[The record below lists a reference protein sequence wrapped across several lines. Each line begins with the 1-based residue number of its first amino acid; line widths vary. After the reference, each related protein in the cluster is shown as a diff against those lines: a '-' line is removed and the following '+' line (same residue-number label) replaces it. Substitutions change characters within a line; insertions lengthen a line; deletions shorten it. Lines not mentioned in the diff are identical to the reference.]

1 MFLALDRSLLF
12 IFSDG
17 FGFLPQ
23 LLNELFEEDEPEHE
37 PAIEVIKVVQDASDK
52 REKQASAPFAAGSV
66 FNKDPI
72 PDDHALELV
81 EVSGDVSSSDHEN
94 KKQESSKKA

>member
-1 MFLALDRSLLF
+1 MQGGMRKGNQQQQG
-12 IFSDG
+12 G
-17 FGFLPQ
+17 FGFIPL
-23 LLNELFEEDEPEHE
+23 LLNELFEDDDEPEHE

-81 EVSGDVSSSDHEN
+81 EVSGGSSGSDH
-94 KKQESSKKA
+94 

>member
-1 MFLALDRSLLF
+1 MRYPDGCVDHDKMTRSQRY
-12 IFSDG
+12 DTRQAEMERTG
-17 FGFLPQ
+17 KRHQRHHPH
-23 LLNELFEEDEPEHE
+23 P
-37 PAIEVIKVVQDASDK
+37 SDK

-81 EVSGDVSSSDHEN
+81 EVSAGLRGSDH
-94 KKQESSKKA
+94 

>member
-1 MFLALDRSLLF
+1 MHAGMGKGPQQRQGGL
-12 IFSDG
+12 
-17 FGFLPQ
+17 GFLP
-23 LLNELFEEDEPEHE
+23 LLLDELFDDDEPEHE
-37 PAIEVIKVVQDASDK
+37 PAIEVIKVVQDASGK

-94 KKQESSKKA
+94 KK